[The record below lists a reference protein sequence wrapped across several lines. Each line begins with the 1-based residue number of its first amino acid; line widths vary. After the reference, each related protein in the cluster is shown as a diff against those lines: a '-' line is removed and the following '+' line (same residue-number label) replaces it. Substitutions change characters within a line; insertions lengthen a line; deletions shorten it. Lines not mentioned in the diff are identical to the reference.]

1 MTRPLTTVLGPYGH
15 VQPIKDGR
23 VGPVGVTLAC
33 VEVNPLVAAFRRMVR
48 ERAFDVCEVAIT
60 TYLVAKSF
68 DCGFTALPIPLNHM
82 LHFGDVQVGLDAGI
96 DGPTDLA
103 GRRVGVRAYTVTTG
117 VWVRGILQSEYGV
130 DPASIT
136 WYTDDEEHVTAFR
149 PPTNVVPSSGASL
162 VDLFQDGRIDAAFAG
177 PAGLGRTGA
186 PVAGWD
192 RGNAARDAVHATR
205 PYKPLFPDAAQLD
218 ADWVRRTGIYPI
230 HGVVCVRDDVL
241 AAQPELPRALLDAF
255 TRSKELYLRELAEH
269 GPQTADD
276 KKWVRMQ
283 EIVGSDPLPYGIAP
297 NRRTIEALIAFAHAQ
312 GLIPRRYAPEE
323 VFAPL

>member
-15 VQPIKDGR
+15 VQPLKDGR
-23 VGPVGVTLAC
+23 VAPVGVELHC
-33 VEVNPLVAAFRRMVR
+33 VEANPLVGAYRRMVR
-48 ERAFDVCEVAIT
+48 ELAYDVCELAIT
-60 TYLVAKSF
+60 TYLVAKAH
-68 DCGFTALPIPLNHM
+68 GHAFTALPIPLNHM
-82 LHFGDVQVGLDAGI
+82 LHFGDVQVGLDTGI
-96 DGPTDLA
+96 DGPADLA
-103 GRRVGVRAYTVTTG
+103 GKRVGVRAYTVTTG

-136 WYTDDEEHVTAFR
+136 WYTDDEEHVSAYR
-149 PPTNVVPSSGASL
+149 PPANVVPSSGASL

-177 PAGLGRTGA
+177 PAGLGRVGA

-192 RGNAARDAVHATR
+192 RGNTARDAVHATR
-205 PYKPLFPDAAQLD
+205 PYKPLFPDAARLD
-218 ADWVRRTGIYPI
+218 AAWVRRTGIYPI

-255 TRSKELYLRELAEH
+255 TRAKELYLAALAAD

-283 EIVGSDPLPYGIAP
+283 EIVGPDPLPYGLEA
-297 NRRTIEALIAFAHAQ
+297 NRGTIEALVDFAHAQ

-323 VFAPL
+323 VFVS